1 MFLTIIVDGMERV
14 LNPGDRSIVVGGP
27 FNRWLNITRTKISA
41 SAQTVDTAIYMC
53 EVCTDR
59 GTPLEEC
66 HTANVTLYIIGGPP
80 FIDKAPNN
88 SV

>member
-1 MFLTIIVDGMERV
+1 MFLTIIVDGPEV
-14 LNPGDRSIVVGGP
+14 LLNPGDTSIVVGGP
-27 FNRWLNITRTKISA
+27 LNEWLNITRTIISA

-53 EVCTDR
+53 KVCTDR

-80 FIDKAPNN
+80 FIDKAPDNCE
-88 SV
+88 